1 MIVAIVIS
9 SSITVYCLVTL
20 FLCRKYRG
28 QLSARHRIDLL
39 ATTDQTAESPLF
51 QHSQSKID
59 LSFLH
64 IPQKIKI
71 DLPTA
76 GIQLK
81 SEEFILIWA
90 CFAVILPL
98 VFVFAGADAFFCFFL
113 IALGAVLPPFYIN
126 RSRKKRLS
134 KFNRQ
139 LEDALMVIS
148 NSLRAGFTF
157 EQSMESVANDMPSP
171 ISEEFSKAVKE
182 VRLGVPMD
190 MALDSLAD
198 RMQSRDLKLMNSA
211 VMIQRQ
217 VGGNLAEIVSKIS
230 KTIHDRIQI
239 KKEIRTLT
247 TQGRMS
253 GVIISL
259 LPIFLFFIINMI
271 SPSYM
276 AQLYQN
282 QMGIVMLVVSAVME
296 VLGFLV
302 IHKIVDIKC

>member
-1 MIVAIVIS
+1 MEIAIVIS
-9 SSITVYCLVTL
+9 SSIVVYCLVTL

-28 QLSARHRIDLL
+28 QLSAKHRIDLL
-39 ATTDQTAESPLF
+39 AKTDRIAESSLF
-51 QHSQSKID
+51 QHSQNKID

-64 IPQKIKI
+64 IPQKIKV
-71 DLPTA
+71 DLATA
-76 GIQLK
+76 GIQLRP
-81 SEEFILIWA
+81 EEFILIWA
-90 CFAVILPL
+90 FFAVILPL
-98 VFVFAGADAFFCFFL
+98 FAVLVGANGFFCFFL
-113 IALGAVLPPFYIN
+113 IVLGAILPPFYIS
-126 RSRKKRLS
+126 RSRKKRLN

-157 EQSMESVANDMPSP
+157 EQSMESVANDMPPP

-239 KKEIRTLT
+239 KRNIRTLT

-259 LPIFLFFIINMI
+259 LPIFLFLIINMI

-282 QMGIVMLVVSAVME
+282 TKGIVMLVVSAVME
-296 VLGFLV
+296 ILGFIV